1 MKNFLWYILVLLSF
15 LNSSAQQANLND
27 NFALKL
33 SETRNVDEHFIM
45 SEDKFGVFH
54 LDSIKK
60 YSRVYINLERYDEAL
75 VYTNVLSNFYIYK
88 TLQHKEAFK
97 TLNNFEKHLTN
108 VTIPSEIGNLVAF
121 KVTANCWHGFK
132 AYEGKR
138 LSIQLNYV
146 NPQSASSHRFRHTIS
161 SKIKQILKRT

>member
-27 NFALKL
+27 SFALKL
-33 SETRNVDEHFIM
+33 SETRNVDEHFVM

-75 VYTNVLSNFYIYK
+75 VYTNVLS
-88 TLQHKEAFK
+88 
-97 TLNNFEKHLTN
+97 
-108 VTIPSEIGNLVAF
+108 
-121 KVTANCWHGFK
+121 
-132 AYEGKR
+132 
-138 LSIQLNYV
+138 LSLI
-146 NPQSASSHRFRHTIS
+146 HI
-161 SKIKQILKRT
+161 